1 MSIVRDGIEGVR
13 AFVLPDGYLTGGR
26 GASVSRAALVAWR
39 SSLGGMLYQVY
50 VDGSYAGTTVDPQQR
65 QLVVLAPASFASAVR
80 VEVVAVEP
88 ADAHVDFAS
97 ELNDGGISDAR
108 VSLTLLRSQTLPAAA
123 VANVYWDNG
132 TGTVD
137 YDVPL
142 NAVPISIWPSW
153 QDKDGFG
160 MVPWGAG
167 DFGHDAAASV
177 GFGKGAFGSD
187 QFGLDADVL
196 EWVSPELPLGRYRFG
211 VKIVDA
217 AGNVSAPV
225 ETDPIPVVPPA
236 RPVALIDLAA
246 YDESTGQL
254 TLCISDSA

>member
-1 MSIVRDGIEGVR
+1 MSIVREGTEDVR
-13 AFVLPDGYLTGGR
+13 AFVLPDGYATDGR
-26 GASVSRAALVAWR
+26 GAFVSRAALVAWH
-39 SSLGGMLYQVY
+39 STLSGMLYQVY
-50 VDGSYAGTTVDPQQR
+50 VDGCYAGTTVDPQQR
-65 QLVVLAPASFASAVR
+65 QLVVLTPVSFASAVR

-97 ELNDGGISDAR
+97 ELNEGVIDDAR

-123 VANVYWDNG
+123 VANVYWDHG

-142 NAVPISIWPSW
+142 NRVPMTIWPSW
-153 QDKDGFG
+153 QDKSGFG
-160 MVPWGAG
+160 MAPWGTG

-177 GFGKGAFGSD
+177 GFGRGAFGHG

-196 EWVSPELPLGRYRFG
+196 QWVSAELPLGRYRFG

-217 AGNVSAPV
+217 EGNVSTPV
-225 ETDPIPVVPPA
+225 ETDPITVVPPA
-236 RPVALIDLAA
+236 KPAARIDLAA
-246 YDESTGQL
+246 YDESAGQL